1 MTNPSGVI
9 YPGREEVVAMH
20 SRNPADYGI
29 TDEMLM
35 EEALREEPGPLSWWW
50 DETDAEDFD
59 PHAVDAME
67 RGSTTVT
74 MRQGPRVR

>member
-9 YPGREEVVAMH
+9 YPLHEEVVAM
-20 SRNPADYGI
+20 RIP
-29 TDEMLM
+29 DEISDEELM
-35 EEALREEPGPLSWWW
+35 EEALREEPGPLRWIW
-50 DETDAEDFD
+50 DQADAEDFD
-59 PHAVDAME
+59 PHAVDAAE